1 MPNPHVTRDSLCG
14 FDRSKLRRHIEAH
27 MGIKSNAHVFSS
39 KGDSWNTTSA
49 EQRQEQLRRNLLE
62 KHLREAGKNEN
73 QFKQYLLERLADAG
87 KLEPVKYD
95 KQRLAQQRKRNR
107 PARTAGKSSF
117 VAVSQRVTRLANLE
131 RERKIGQQTSAVTSD
146 KRKEY
151 GHFVMEKV

>member
-1 MPNPHVTRDSLCG
+1 MTIHTTRDSLSG
-14 FDRSKLRRHIEAH
+14 FNRKQLRLTLSKQ
-27 MGIKSNAHVFSS
+27 MGVKSNAHVFAS
-39 KGDSWNTTSA
+39 KGDSWDTTSA

-95 KQRLAQQRKRNR
+95 KQRLAQQKKRKR
-107 PARTAGKSSF
+107 PARIAGKSSF
-117 VAVSQRVTRLANLE
+117 VAVAQRVTRLAQLHKQLNADE
-131 RERKIGQQTSAVTSD
+131 RVAAVTTD

-151 GHFVMEKV
+151 GHFVIERP